1 MAEHSLT
8 KREVEIA
15 GHLAAGASNREIA
28 DALQISVTTVET
40 HVKHIR
46 AKLRIR
52 GRGWVK
58 SVLTESPGS
67 TQIGD

>member
-8 KREVEIA
+8 QREYEIA
-15 GHLAAGASNREIA
+15 RHLAVGASNREIA
-28 DALQISVTTVET
+28 YTLQISVATVET

-46 AKLRIR
+46 TKLGVR

-58 SVLTESPGS
+58 SALTDVS
-67 TQIGD
+67 